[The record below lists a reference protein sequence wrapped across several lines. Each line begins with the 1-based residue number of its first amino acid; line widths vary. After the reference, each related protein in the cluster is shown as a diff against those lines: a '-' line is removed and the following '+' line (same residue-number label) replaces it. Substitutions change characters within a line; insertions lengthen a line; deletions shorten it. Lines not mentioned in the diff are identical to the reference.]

1 MLRRFEDAKANDA
14 IEGIFLTD
22 EEEALF
28 MRMIDEGLDADQ
40 RKKVIDAYLAE
51 KLDKPGLI
59 AAE

>member
-40 RKKVIDAYLAE
+40 RKKVIDADLAE

>member
-28 MRMIDEGLDADQ
+28 LRMIAEGLDADQ
-40 RKKVIDAYLAE
+40 RKAQIDAFIAGQLEA
-51 KLDKPGLI
+51 PALI